1 MNGCGNAGMTFTGLI
16 ASSET
21 TVRSRA
27 ALLLYAVAVA
37 TSVHPACRSV
47 NVRSALG
54 IYEGIGII
62 KATSDSQP
70 ISHLVS

>member
-54 IYEGIGII
+54 IYEGII